1 MLNEIDQFG
10 SWWYYFMAADQ
21 KASLTAGQI
30 YSYLFAGPI
39 QGYVK
44 HTQTGTSVKIDW
56 DVNDNYG
63 HDITGISE
71 KEVSWLSSG
80 TTAYIP
86 VAITPSM
93 LDDVM
98 TQVGQS
104 VNYYPLIGLYNAK
117 KMLILSGYVQ
127 WYEKPAYTKVPS
139 GVTVYYAEL
148 DFVSGPYGN
157 PNTKMYV
164 TVIVEPH

>member
-10 SWWYYFMAADQ
+10 SWWYYFMAPDQ
-21 KASLTAGQI
+21 KATLTAGQT
-30 YSYLFAGPI
+30 YSYQFAGPI

-63 HDITGISE
+63 HQITGISVE
-71 KEVSWLSSG
+71 EVSWLSSG
-80 TTAYIP
+80 TTSYIP
-86 VAITPSM
+86 VPIKPSM
-93 LDDVM
+93 LEDVEVL
-98 TQVGQS
+98 VGES
-104 VNYYPLIGLYNAK
+104 INYYPLITLYDAK
-117 KMLILSGYVQ
+117 KNIIVSGYVQ
-127 WYEKPAYTKVPS
+127 WYEKPAYTSVAK
-139 GVTVYYAEL
+139 GVTVSYAEL

-164 TVIVEPH
+164 TVIVESH